1 MIIYRYL
8 SREIF
13 FSTFAV
19 ALVLVPIIV
28 SGRLINTLARANPGE
43 MNLLFIL
50 ELIAYRLPSML
61 MLTLPLAL
69 FLGVLLAYGKL
80 YLDSEMAVL
89 KASGISGKQ
98 LVGFAL
104 GPAIGGALIVASF
117 SLYISPLAFQTLE
130 VSYAKRNAMNE
141 LDTLTAGRFKKLP
154 GGRTV
159 YTSAF
164 LEQRTKME
172 KVFIAKV
179 DKSSDK
185 LEISYSKSGTVQTN
199 AHGRRFLVLQDGYR
213 YTGIPGMADYQ
224 RLKYSQYGYLL
235 PEHKLVI
242 DTSDPWAKSTLELLG
257 SHDPELIAEL
267 QWRLSLPLLAFIV
280 VLIAV
285 PLSRTNPRQG
295 RYAQLIPAILLY
307 LVYLSLLMSA
317 RDKMD
322 DGAGIGLIWIV
333 HVVFFSYGISLIF
346 FDQFWTNL
354 LNRLPSM
361 SSLRKGKK

>member
-1 MIIYRYL
+1 LIIYRYL

-43 MNLLFIL
+43 MDLLFVL
-50 ELIAYRLPSML
+50 ELVAYRLPNML

-80 YLDSEMAVL
+80 YLESEMAVL
-89 KASGISGKQ
+89 KASGVSPKQ
-98 LVGFAL
+98 LVVYAL
-104 GPAIGGALIVASF
+104 GPAIGGALIVASL
-117 SLYISPLAFQTLE
+117 SLFISPLAYQQLE
-130 VSYAKRNAMNE
+130 VSYAKRDALSE
-141 LDTLTAGRFKKLP
+141 LDTLTPGRFQKLS

-164 LEQRTKME
+164 LEQRTKMD

-179 DKSSDK
+179 NKGSDQ
-185 LEISYSKSGTVQTN
+185 LEVSYSESGGVQIN
-199 AHGRRFLVLQDGYR
+199 KEGRRYLVLQNGIR
-213 YTGIPGMADYQ
+213 YTGVPGRADYQ
-224 RLKYSQYGYLL
+224 QLEYSEYGYLL
-235 PEHKLVI
+235 PERKLKI
-242 DTSDPWAKSTLELLG
+242 DTSDPIVKSTLALFA
-257 SHDPELIAEL
+257 SSDPKLAAEL

-280 VLIAV
+280 VLISV

-295 RYAQLIPAILLY
+295 RYAQLIPSILLY

-317 RDKMD
+317 RDKVE
-322 DGAGIGLIWIV
+322 DGAHFILIWAV
-333 HVVFFSYGISLIF
+333 HLVFLCYGLSLIF
-346 FDQFWTNL
+346 FDQFWSNL
-354 LNRLPSM
+354 INKMPSLPS
-361 SSLRKGKK
+361 LKRGK

>member
-28 SGRLINTLARANPGE
+28 SGRLINTLARASPGE
-43 MNLLFIL
+43 MDLLFVF
-50 ELIAYRLPSML
+50 ELVAYRLPNML

-80 YLDSEMAVL
+80 YLESEMAVL
-89 KASGISGKQ
+89 KASGVSGKQ
-98 LVGFAL
+98 LVGYAL
-104 GPAIGGALIVASF
+104 GPAVGGALIVASL
-117 SLYISPLAFQTLE
+117 SLYVSPLAYQLLE
-130 VSYAKRNAMNE
+130 VSYAKRDALSE
-141 LDTLTAGRFKKLP
+141 LDTLTPSRFQKLS

-164 LEQRTKME
+164 LENRSKMD

-179 DKSSDK
+179 DKDSDR
-185 LEISYSKSGTVQTN
+185 LEISYSQSGRVQVN
-199 AHGRRFLVLQDGYR
+199 ADGRRYLVLQQGYR
-213 YTGIPGMADYQ
+213 YTGVPGRADYQ
-224 RLKYSQYGYLL
+224 QLKYAKYGYLL
-235 PEHKLVI
+235 PERKLEI
-242 DTSDPWAKSTLELLG
+242 DTSDPQTISTFELFG
-257 SHDPELIAEL
+257 SNDTKLFAEL

-285 PLSRTNPRQG
+285 PLSRTSPRQG
-295 RYAQLIPAILLY
+295 RYAQLIPTILLY

-317 RDKMD
+317 RDKVE
-322 DGAGIGLIWIV
+322 DGAHFGLIWTV
-333 HVVFFSYGISLIF
+333 HLVFFSYGMSLILF
-346 FDQFWTNL
+346 EQFWTKLFNKL
-354 LNRLPSM
+354 PRLAV
-361 SSLRKGKK
+361 LKKGGQ